1 MPAPKSPEVLESHR
15 IYDQHVKPFEHEHE
29 GEYAL
34 VMADGA
40 VFFGPDIMEL
50 AEKASEK
57 PSLKNH
63 VYKVKEIAV
72 YRVLDVR
79 IS

>member
-15 IYDQHVKPFEHEHE
+15 IYDQYVKPFELEHE

-34 VMADGA
+34 VMADGQ
-40 VFFGPDIMEL
+40 VFFGPDILEL
-50 AEKASEK
+50 AEKASDK

-63 VYKVKEIAV
+63 FYKVKDIAV
-72 YRVLDVR
+72 YKIL
-79 IS
+79 